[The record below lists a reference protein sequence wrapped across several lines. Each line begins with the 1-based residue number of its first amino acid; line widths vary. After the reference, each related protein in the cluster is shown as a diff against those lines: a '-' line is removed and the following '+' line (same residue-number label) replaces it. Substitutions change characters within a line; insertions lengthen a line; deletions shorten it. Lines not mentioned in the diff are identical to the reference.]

1 MEEIQGNSLWRF
13 SKRLVQRFLDDDVSA
28 LAAEST
34 YYFILG
40 LVPFMIFL
48 ANAMLFFAAPQVEF
62 ILRLLTYLPHE
73 VAMTIEGHM
82 YRILQARSSLWMLVG
97 LGAALWT
104 SAQGVD
110 TLIRAMDRAFFG
122 DRNKQSY
129 IVVKAKSLIFTLFL
143 SFAMIISLGL
153 IVFGNAVVYGAT
165 LYFQIPPLFL
175 ELWTAAKYGIPFA
188 AIALSLAAFYQWAP
202 AGKRHDWPSVISASF
217 LMTFLWIGLTTAYGY
232 YMTHISSMGLTYGSL
247 IGLIVLFVWFHL
259 TAEVIILGGEGIMAW
274 KESKVQGSGFKGQ
287 GGGAAHNS

>member
-1 MEEIQGNSLWRF
+1 MEEQRGNTFLYFAR
-13 SKRLVQRFLDDDVSA
+13 RLVRRFLDDDVNA

-48 ANAMLFFAAPQVEF
+48 GNAMLFFAAPQVEF

-82 YRILQARSSLWMLVG
+82 YRILQARSSLWMFVG
-97 LGAALWT
+97 LGTALWT
-104 SAQGVD
+104 SSQGVD

-129 IVVKAKSLIFTLFL
+129 VVVKAKSLVFTLL
-143 SFAMIISLGL
+143 ISFAMILSLGL
-153 IVFGNAVVYGAT
+153 IVFGNAMVYGAT

-175 ELWTAAKYGIPFA
+175 DLWTLAKYGIPFA

-202 AGKRHDWPSVISASF
+202 AGKRHDWLSVIGASF
-217 LMTFLWIGLTTAYGY
+217 LMTFLWLGLTAVYGY

-247 IGLIVLFVWFHL
+247 VGLIVLFVWFHL

-274 KESKVQGSGFKGQ
+274 KERK
-287 GGGAAHNS
+287 

>member
-1 MEEIQGNSLWRF
+1 MEEQRGNTFLHFVR
-13 SKRLVQRFLDDDVSA
+13 RLVRRFLDDDVNA

-48 ANAMLFFAAPQVEF
+48 GNAMLFFAAPQVEF

-82 YRILQARSSLWMLVG
+82 YRILQARSSLWMFVG
-97 LGAALWT
+97 LGTALWT
-104 SAQGVD
+104 SSQGVD

-129 IVVKAKSLIFTLFL
+129 VVVKAKSLVFTLL
-143 SFAMIISLGL
+143 ISFAMILSLGL
-153 IVFGNAVVYGAT
+153 IVFGNAMVYGAT

-175 ELWTAAKYGIPFA
+175 DLWTLAKYGIPFA

-202 AGKRHDWPSVISASF
+202 AGKRHDWLSVIVASF
-217 LMTFLWIGLTTAYGY
+217 LMTFLWLGLTAVYGY

-247 IGLIVLFVWFHL
+247 VGLIVLFVWFHL

-274 KESKVQGSGFKGQ
+274 KERK
-287 GGGAAHNS
+287 

>member
-1 MEEIQGNSLWRF
+1 MEELRKNSLWRF
-13 SKRLVQRFLDDDVSA
+13 GERLVHRFLDDDVSA

-48 ANAMLFFAAPQVEF
+48 ANAMLFCAAPQVEF

-97 LGAALWT
+97 LGTALWT
-104 SAQGVD
+104 SSHGVD

-129 IVVKAKSLIFTLFL
+129 VIVKAKSLVFTVLIT
-143 SFAMIISLGL
+143 FAMIISLGL
-153 IVFGNAVVYGAT
+153 IVFGNAMVYGAMM
-165 LYFQIPPLFL
+165 YFEIPALFL
-175 ELWTAAKYGIPFA
+175 ELWTLAKYGIPFA

-202 AGKRHDWPSVISASF
+202 AERRHDWPGVIAASF
-217 LMTFLWIGLTTAYGY
+217 LMTFLWLGLTAAYGY

-274 KESKVQGSGFKGQ
+274 KERK
-287 GGGAAHNS
+287 

>member
-1 MEEIQGNSLWRF
+1 MEEQRGNTFLHFVR
-13 SKRLVQRFLDDDVSA
+13 RLVRRFLDDDVNA

-48 ANAMLFFAAPQVEF
+48 GNAMLFFAAPQVEF

-82 YRILQARSSLWMLVG
+82 YRILQARSSLWMFVG
-97 LGAALWT
+97 LGTALWT
-104 SAQGVD
+104 SSQGVD

-129 IVVKAKSLIFTLFL
+129 VVVKAKSLVFTLL
-143 SFAMIISLGL
+143 ISFAMILSLGL
-153 IVFGNAVVYGAT
+153 IVFGNAMVYGAT

-175 ELWTAAKYGIPFA
+175 DLWTLAKYGIPFA

-202 AGKRHDWPSVISASF
+202 AGKRHDWLSVIGASF
-217 LMTFLWIGLTTAYGY
+217 LMTFLWLGLTAVYGY

-247 IGLIVLFVWFHL
+247 VGLIVLFVWFHL

-274 KESKVQGSGFKGQ
+274 KERK
-287 GGGAAHNS
+287 

>member
-1 MEEIQGNSLWRF
+1 MEEQRGNTFLYFVR
-13 SKRLVQRFLDDDVSA
+13 RLVRRFLDDDVNA

-48 ANAMLFFAAPQVEF
+48 GNAMLFFAAPQVEF

-82 YRILQARSSLWMLVG
+82 YRILQARSSLWMFVG
-97 LGAALWT
+97 LGTALWT
-104 SAQGVD
+104 SSQGVD

-129 IVVKAKSLIFTLFL
+129 VVVKAKSLVFTLL
-143 SFAMIISLGL
+143 ISFAMILSLGL
-153 IVFGNAVVYGAT
+153 IVFGNAMVYGAT

-175 ELWTAAKYGIPFA
+175 DLWTLAKYGIPFA

-202 AGKRHDWPSVISASF
+202 AGKRHDWLSVIGASF
-217 LMTFLWIGLTTAYGY
+217 LMTFLWLGLTAVYGY

-247 IGLIVLFVWFHL
+247 VGLIVLFVWFHL

-274 KESKVQGSGFKGQ
+274 KERK
-287 GGGAAHNS
+287 

>member
-1 MEEIQGNSLWRF
+1 MEEQRGNTFLYFVR
-13 SKRLVQRFLDDDVSA
+13 RLVRRFLDDDVNA

-48 ANAMLFFAAPQVEF
+48 GNAMLFFAAPQVEF

-82 YRILQARSSLWMLVG
+82 YRILQARSSLWMFVG
-97 LGAALWT
+97 LGTALWT
-104 SAQGVD
+104 SSQGVD

-129 IVVKAKSLIFTLFL
+129 VVVKAKSLVFTLL
-143 SFAMIISLGL
+143 ISFAMILSLGL
-153 IVFGNAVVYGAT
+153 IVFGNAMVYGAT

-175 ELWTAAKYGIPFA
+175 DLWTLAKYGIPFA

-202 AGKRHDWPSVISASF
+202 AGKRHDWLSVIAASF
-217 LMTFLWIGLTTAYGY
+217 LMTFLWLGLTAVYGY

-247 IGLIVLFVWFHL
+247 VGLIVLFVWFHL

-274 KESKVQGSGFKGQ
+274 KERK
-287 GGGAAHNS
+287 

>member
-1 MEEIQGNSLWRF
+1 MEELRENSLWRF
-13 SKRLVQRFLDDDVSA
+13 GERLVRRFLDDDVSA
-28 LAAEST
+28 SAAEST

-97 LGAALWT
+97 LGTALWT
-104 SAQGVD
+104 SSQGVD

-122 DRNKQSY
+122 NRNKQSY
-129 IVVKAKSLIFTLFL
+129 VIVKAKSMVFTVLIT
-143 SFAMIISLGL
+143 FAMIISLGL
-153 IVFGNAVVYGAT
+153 IVFGNAMVYGAMM
-165 LYFQIPPLFL
+165 YFEIPALFL
-175 ELWTAAKYGIPFA
+175 QLWTLAKYGIPFA

-202 AGKRHDWPSVISASF
+202 AGRRHDWPYVIAASF
-217 LMTFLWIGLTTAYGY
+217 LMTFLWLGLTAAYGY
-232 YMTHISSMGLTYGSL
+232 YMTHISSMGITYGSL

-274 KESKVQGSGFKGQ
+274 KERK
-287 GGGAAHNS
+287 

>member
-1 MEEIQGNSLWRF
+1 MEELRKNSLWRF
-13 SKRLVQRFLDDDVSA
+13 AKRLVRRFLDDDVSA

-48 ANAMLFFAAPQVEF
+48 ANAMLFCAAPQVEF

-97 LGAALWT
+97 LGTALWT
-104 SAQGVD
+104 SSQGVD

-129 IVVKAKSLIFTLFL
+129 VMVKAKSLVFTMLIT
-143 SFAMIISLGL
+143 FAMIISLGL
-153 IVFGNAVVYGAT
+153 IVFGNAVVYGAASY
-165 LYFQIPPLFL
+165 LSNYFDIPPLFWR
-175 ELWTAAKYGIPFA
+175 LWTMAKYGIPFA
-188 AIALSLAAFYQWAP
+188 AIALSLSAFYQLAP
-202 AGKRHDWPSVISASF
+202 AGRRHDWLSVISASF
-217 LMTFLWIGLTTAYGY
+217 LMTFLWLSLTAAYGY
-232 YMTHISSMGLTYGSL
+232 YMLHISSMGLTYGSL

-259 TAEVIILGGEGIMAW
+259 TAEVIILGGEWIMAW
-274 KESKVQGSGFKGQ
+274 QETRERG
-287 GGGAAHNS
+287 

>member
-1 MEEIQGNSLWRF
+1 MEEQRGNTFLYFAR
-13 SKRLVQRFLDDDVSA
+13 RLVRRFLDDDVNA

-48 ANAMLFFAAPQVEF
+48 GNAMLFFAAPQVEF

-82 YRILQARSSLWMLVG
+82 YRILQARSSLWMFVG
-97 LGAALWT
+97 LGTALWT
-104 SAQGVD
+104 SSQGVD

-129 IVVKAKSLIFTLFL
+129 VVVKAKSLVFTLL
-143 SFAMIISLGL
+143 ISFAMILSLGL
-153 IVFGNAVVYGAT
+153 IVFGNAMVYGAT

-175 ELWTAAKYGIPFA
+175 DLWTLAKYGIPFA

-202 AGKRHDWPSVISASF
+202 AGKRHDWLSVIAASF
-217 LMTFLWIGLTTAYGY
+217 LMTFLWLGLTAVYGY

-247 IGLIVLFVWFHL
+247 VGLIVLFVWFHL

-274 KESKVQGSGFKGQ
+274 KERK
-287 GGGAAHNS
+287 

>member
-1 MEEIQGNSLWRF
+1 MEEQRGNTFLYFAR
-13 SKRLVQRFLDDDVSA
+13 RLVRRFLDDDVNA

-48 ANAMLFFAAPQVEF
+48 GNAMLFFAAPQVEF

-82 YRILQARSSLWMLVG
+82 YRILQARSSLWMFVG
-97 LGAALWT
+97 LGTALWT
-104 SAQGVD
+104 SSQGVD

-129 IVVKAKSLIFTLFL
+129 VVVKAKSLVFTLL
-143 SFAMIISLGL
+143 ISFAMILSLGL
-153 IVFGNAVVYGAT
+153 IVFGNAMVYGAT

-175 ELWTAAKYGIPFA
+175 DLWTLAKYGIPFA

-202 AGKRHDWPSVISASF
+202 AGKRHDWLSVIVASF
-217 LMTFLWIGLTTAYGY
+217 LMTFLWLGLTAVYGY

-247 IGLIVLFVWFHL
+247 VGLIVLFVWFHL

-274 KESKVQGSGFKGQ
+274 KERK
-287 GGGAAHNS
+287 

>member
-1 MEEIQGNSLWRF
+1 MEEQRGNTFLHFAR
-13 SKRLVQRFLDDDVSA
+13 RLVRRFLDDDVNA

-48 ANAMLFFAAPQVEF
+48 GNAMLFFAAPQVEF

-82 YRILQARSSLWMLVG
+82 YRILQARSSLWMFVG
-97 LGAALWT
+97 LGTALWT
-104 SAQGVD
+104 SSQGVD

-129 IVVKAKSLIFTLFL
+129 VVVKAKSLVFTLL
-143 SFAMIISLGL
+143 ISFAMILSLGL
-153 IVFGNAVVYGAT
+153 IVFGNAMVYGAT

-175 ELWTAAKYGIPFA
+175 DLWTLAKYGIPFA

-202 AGKRHDWPSVISASF
+202 AGKRHDWLSVIAASF
-217 LMTFLWIGLTTAYGY
+217 LMTFLWLGLTAVYGY

-247 IGLIVLFVWFHL
+247 VGLIVLFVWFHL

-274 KESKVQGSGFKGQ
+274 KDRK
-287 GGGAAHNS
+287 